1 MVFCDQKMAPHL
13 TKPERETLKAVWRIS
28 RAPGAD
34 GSARTG
40 DLAGSLRVSPGTA
53 TATVK
58 RLAERGL
65 LTHAPYHGVG
75 LSPEGERVAM
85 AVIRRH
91 RIVERFLADML
102 GYSWAEADALAPT
115 FEHQLPQEV
124 EDRLFAALDRPTT
137 CPHGFPIPGEG
148 SDTLPQLPALYDL
161 APGERAVVA
170 LPGSTAP
177 ELASFLEGL
186 GVRPGVEV
194 VVREKQ
200 PFDGPLV
207 VSVEGHDRTLGAAVA
222 HQIFVRHSSVAG
234 EEPSGS
240 RTSPAVAVALPSG
253 APTAGDGVA
262 DDGSTSRGR
271 LPRGR
276 REKQS

>member
-1 MVFCDQKMAPHL
+1 MATTL
-13 TKPERETLKAVWRIS
+13 TKPEREALKAVWRIS
-28 RAPGAD
+28 RAPGGD

-40 DLAGSLRVSPGTA
+40 DLAGSLRVSPGTV

-65 LTHAPYHGVG
+65 LTHTPYHGVE
-75 LSPEGERVAM
+75 LSREGERLAM
-85 AVIRRH
+85 QVIRRH

-124 EDRLFAALDRPTT
+124 EERLFVALDRPTT

-148 SDTLPQLPALYDL
+148 SDTLPQLAVLYDL
-161 APGERAVVA
+161 TPGERAVVA

-177 ELASFLEGL
+177 ELARFLDGL

-200 PFDGPLV
+200 PFDGPV
-207 VSVEGHDRTLGAAVA
+207 VVAVEGEDRTLGAGVA
-222 HQIFVRHSSVAG
+222 RQIFVRHLTAAVEGPAG
-234 EEPSGS
+234 LPAPPVTATPPSAG
-240 RTSPAVAVALPSG
+240 TPPAPDGGPVD
-253 APTAGDGVA
+253 GDVPI
-262 DDGSTSRGR
+262 SRGR

-276 REKQS
+276 REKQSR